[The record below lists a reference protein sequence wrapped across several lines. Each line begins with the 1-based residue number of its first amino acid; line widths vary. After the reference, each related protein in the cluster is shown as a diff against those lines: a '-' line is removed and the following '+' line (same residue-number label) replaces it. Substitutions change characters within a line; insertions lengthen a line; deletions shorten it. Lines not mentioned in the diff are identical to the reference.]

1 MAASHPTLGGL
12 RKAFVDEAEVYGI
25 AVTTSQFEQSA
36 EPTPSPTH
44 QETLQQD
51 IEPIDYMGHPY
62 YQLDATQYPARPQKR
77 TAPSQELREPGS
89 PNVTQTAPKIL
100 KRLHDHTRPINPT
113 TPKQLEHAD
122 NPYISADKYQKV
134 ANGRYG
140 YEIDTVL
147 NIFKVGHGTMNTRD
161 HSMQINF
168 QLQGAT
174 KQEPC
179 HEQGGFEFPPSYDWN
194 KPVSVSK
201 YLTVAEGR
209 YQHALDTILNIFVDG
224 YGFLRMQDGDSNIN
238 FELECTNAQCACSDC
253 FP

>member
-1 MAASHPTLGGL
+1 M
-12 RKAFVDEAEVYGI
+12 
-25 AVTTSQFEQSA
+25 AVTTSQFEQHASFLS
-36 EPTPSPTH
+36 SPPRQGTI
-44 QETLQQD
+44 QQD
-51 IEPIDYMGHPY
+51 IEWLADYVGHPY
-62 YQLDATQYPARPQKR
+62 YQLDATQYPSRPRKR
-77 TAPSQELREPGS
+77 TASASHELPDS
-89 PNVTQTAPKIL
+89 PTVTQMESKIL
-100 KRLHDHTRPINPT
+100 KRTHEHTRPINPT

-122 NPYISADKYQKV
+122 NPYNSADKYRKV

-140 YEIDTVL
+140 YEIDAVL
-147 NIFKVGHGTMNTRD
+147 NIFRVGHGTMNTRD
-161 HSMQINF
+161 HSMQITF

-238 FELECTNAQCACSDC
+238 FELECTNAQCSCADC